1 MSGISFDIRAAKG
14 LVMDLNN
21 YINSVQ
27 REKARMVS
35 NTNGASWSDDKF
47 VELCQSLDQIFAD
60 MKAAQKVE
68 LECRD
73 FLKKKIEV
81 FERS

>member
-1 MSGISFDIRAAKG
+1 MPNTIFDSSAAKS
-14 LVMDLNN
+14 LVQDLNQ

-47 VELCQSLDQIFAD
+47 VELCRALDQICAD
-60 MKAAQKVE
+60 MTDAQKVE
-68 LECRD
+68 IKCRD
-73 FLKKKIEV
+73 FLKSQINRYEN
-81 FERS
+81 S

>member
-1 MSGISFDIRAAKG
+1 MSNIKFDISAAKG

-27 REKARMVS
+27 REKASMVS
-35 NTNGASWSDDKF
+35 NTNGTSWSDDKF

-73 FLKKKIEV
+73 FLKKKIEI